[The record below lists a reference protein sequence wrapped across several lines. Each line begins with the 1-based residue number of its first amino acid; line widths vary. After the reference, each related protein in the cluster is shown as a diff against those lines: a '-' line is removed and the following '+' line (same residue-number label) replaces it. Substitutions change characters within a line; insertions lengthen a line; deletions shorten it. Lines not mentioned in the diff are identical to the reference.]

1 MLQQLMQQL
10 QQQQQDPFQRPMPG
24 DSVLPG
30 TLPNPWSGGA
40 PGQYQPQGNLPG
52 GMDSAGM
59 SEQVANSQK
68 LPGLPNFPKQMGGFG
83 FGSMT
88 PKVFNAPSF
97 MNPQAPGTNPFNS
110 NRPQGLPFS
119 APMGTGSGGQGM
131 QNPFLKQFLAQTLG
145 QGSNIGSI
153 GQF

>member
-1 MLQQLMQQL
+1 
-10 QQQQQDPFQRPMPG
+10 
-24 DSVLPG
+24 
-30 TLPNPWSGGA
+30 
-40 PGQYQPQGNLPG
+40 
-52 GMDSAGM
+52 
-59 SEQVANSQK
+59 
-68 LPGLPNFPKQMGGFG
+68 MGGFG